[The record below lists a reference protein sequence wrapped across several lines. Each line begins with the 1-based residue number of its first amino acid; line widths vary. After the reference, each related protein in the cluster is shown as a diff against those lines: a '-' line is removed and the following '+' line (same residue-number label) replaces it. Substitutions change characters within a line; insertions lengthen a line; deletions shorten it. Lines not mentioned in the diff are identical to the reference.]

1 MAKDLVCGMDV
12 NPDTAEYKTSYQ
24 GTTYYFCSPSC
35 QKRFQENPLKY
46 INQKEAISVMEAPL
60 EKVSAQPK
68 KKKFLSG
75 PTEKK
80 TLPIQGMSCA
90 SCVVKIENSVK
101 KLDGVVDIAVNLGTE
116 KATVEYLPNQV
127 TLEQI
132 EKAISKAGPYEVI
145 KEILVEEEKIIRE
158 KTFRKLK
165 IKLVASA
172 ILSLFVLLLSFYEI
186 LPGLQNLDQLFL
198 YFMAFGLT
206 TPVLF
211 WCGSQFHLGFLRGLI
226 HKTFDMNSLISIGTL
241 SAYTYSVVATFY
253 PEFFT
258 KTAGKAEVY
267 YDTAA
272 VIITLILLGR
282 FLEARAKGKT
292 SEAIKK
298 LMGLQPKTARLVL
311 PDGTE
316 KDIPINEVKV
326 GDIILVRPGEKIA
339 VDGEIVEGYTTID
352 ESMATGE
359 SLPVEKKVGDQVIGG
374 TINKNRTFKFKAT
387 KVGDQTFL
395 AQVIKLVQETQG
407 SKAPIQ
413 RLADKIAGIF
423 VPIVIL
429 IAILTFI
436 IWYFWGPEPQLNF
449 ALLTFVAVLIIA
461 CPCALGL
468 ATPTAIMVGT
478 GKGAEFGILIKDA
491 EALEIL
497 PQVKTFVFDKTGT
510 LTRGEPKIFQIVSIN
525 NLSVGEI
532 LYYSASV
539 ERGSEHPISK
549 ALLEE
554 AQKRNISLTN
564 PQNFQAIPGHG
575 VRAEIDGRKIL
586 LGNLKLLRENN
597 ISTTTLQKY
606 QEEISD
612 QGATTLFLAI
622 DNTPAGVIG
631 IKDTLKTNS
640 KEVVQTL
647 KNMGKEVIMITGDNQ
662 KAASAIAQEAG
673 IDKVLAEVLPADK
686 ANEIKKLQAQ
696 GKKVAMVGDGIND
709 APALVQADVGIALGT
724 GTDVAIES
732 SDISLVREDLSS
744 IISALKLSH
753 KTMSTIKW
761 NLFWAFIYN
770 IIGIPIAA
778 GVLYPAFHTLLSPMI
793 ASAAMA
799 FSSVFV
805 VTNSLRL
812 RKINFK

>member
-1 MAKDLVCGMDV
+1 MTKDLVCGMDV
-12 NPDTAEYKTSYQ
+12 NPATAGYSYSYN
-24 GTTYYFCSPSC
+24 GETYYFCSAIC
-35 QKRFQENPLKY
+35 EKRFQENPQKY
-46 INQKEAISVMEAPL
+46 INQREIVSTMEASP
-60 EKVSAQPK
+60 EEVSVQPRQK
-68 KKKFLSG
+68 KRVTG
-75 PTEKK
+75 PTEKE

-101 KLDGVVDIAVNLGTE
+101 KLEGVVDINVNLGTE
-116 KATVEYLPNQV
+116 KATVEYLPGKV
-127 TLEQI
+127 GLDEI
-132 EKAISKAGPYEVI
+132 KKAVSKAGPYEVLL
-145 KEILVEEEKIIRE
+145 ETLVDQEKLLH
-158 KTFRKLK
+158 KKAFRKLK
-165 IKLVASA
+165 IRLIISI
-172 ILSLFVLLLSFYEI
+172 ILSFLVLVLSLYEMLPVFENIDLLFVYFLS
-186 LPGLQNLDQLFL
+186 
-198 YFMAFGLT
+198 FGLT

-211 WCGSQFHLGFLRGLI
+211 WCGSQFHIGFLRALR

-241 SAYTYSVVATFY
+241 SAYFYSVVATFY
-253 PEFFT
+253 PEFFIQT
-258 KTAGKAEVY
+258 SWKAEVY

-282 FLEARAKGKT
+282 FLETKAKGKT

-298 LMGLQPKTARLVL
+298 LMGLQPKTARLIL
-311 PDGTE
+311 ADRTE
-316 KDIPINEVKV
+316 KDIPINELKL

-339 VDGEIVEGYTTID
+339 VDGEIVEGYSAID
-352 ESMATGE
+352 ESIVTGE
-359 SLPVEKKVGDQVIGG
+359 SLPMEKKVGDSVIGG
-374 TINKNRTFKFKAT
+374 TINKNRTFKFRAT
-387 KVGDQTFL
+387 KVGDRTFL
-395 AQVIKLVQETQG
+395 AQVIKLVQEAQG

-429 IAILTFI
+429 IAILTFT
-436 IWYFWGPEPQLNF
+436 IWYFLGPEPQLNF

-478 GKGAEFGILIKDA
+478 GKGAEMGVLIKDA
-491 EALEIL
+491 EALETI
-497 PQVKTFVFDKTGT
+497 PQIKTFVFDKTGT
-510 LTRGEPKIFQIVSIN
+510 LTRGEPKVFQIISVN
-525 NLSVGEI
+525 NLSVEEI
-532 LYYSASV
+532 LHYAGSV
-539 ERGSEHPISK
+539 EKGSEHPISK
-549 ALLEE
+549 ALLGE
-554 AQKRNISLTN
+554 AQKRNIKLTN
-564 PQNFQAIPGHG
+564 PSNFQAVPGHG

-597 ISTTTLQKY
+597 ISTANLERQ
-606 QEEISD
+606 QEEISS
-612 QGATTLFLAI
+612 QGATTLFLAL
-622 DNTPAGVIG
+622 DNKPAGVIG

-647 KNMGKEVIMITGDNQ
+647 KNMDKEVIMITGDNQ
-662 KAASAIAQEAG
+662 KAASTIAQETG
-673 IDKVLAEVLPADK
+673 IDQVLAEVLPGDK

-709 APALVQADVGIALGT
+709 APALAQADVGMALGT

-732 SDISLVREDLSS
+732 ADISLVREDLSG

-753 KTMSTIKW
+753 KTMRTIKW

-778 GVLYPAFHTLLSPMI
+778 GVLYPAFQTLLSPMI

-812 RKINFK
+812 RKIEV

>member
-1 MAKDLVCGMDV
+1 MAKDLVCGMEV
-12 NPDTAEYKTSYQ
+12 NPETAEYKTSYN

-46 INQKEAISVMEAPL
+46 INQKQAVSIMETPVEEVL
-60 EKVSAQPK
+60 VQPK
-68 KKKFLSG
+68 KKKFHSG

-101 KLDGVVDIAVNLGTE
+101 KLDGVVDVNVNLGTE
-116 KATVEYLPNQV
+116 KATVEYLPELV

-132 EKAISKAGPYEVI
+132 EKAVSKAGPYEVI

-158 KTFRKLK
+158 KAFRKLK
-165 IKLVASA
+165 AKLIVSA
-172 ILSLFVLLLSFYEI
+172 VLSFLVLLLSLYEM
-186 LPGLQNLDQLFL
+186 LPGLQDLDPSFL

-211 WCGSQFHLGFLRGLI
+211 WCGSQFFVGFWKALI
-226 HKTFDMNSLISIGTL
+226 HKTFDMNSLIAIGTF
-241 SAYTYSVVATFY
+241 SAYAYSVVATVY
-253 PEFFT
+253 PDFFT
-258 KTAGKAEVY
+258 QTGGKAEVY

-282 FLEARAKGKT
+282 FLEAKAKGKT

-316 KDIPINEVKV
+316 KDIPINEVEA
-326 GDIILVRPGEKIA
+326 GDVILVRPGEKIA
-339 VDGEIVEGYTTID
+339 VDGEIVEGYSAID
-352 ESMATGE
+352 ESMVTGE
-359 SLPVEKKVGDQVIGG
+359 SLPVEKKVGDSVIGG
-374 TINKNRTFKFKAT
+374 TINKNQTFKFKAT

-395 AQVIKLVQETQG
+395 AQVIKLVQEAQG

-436 IWYFWGPEPQLNF
+436 IWYFWGPPPQLNF

-478 GKGAEFGILIKDA
+478 GKGAELGVLIKDA
-491 EALEIL
+491 EALETL
-497 PQVKTFVFDKTGT
+497 PKINTVVFDKTGT
-510 LTRGEPKIFQIVSIN
+510 LTKGEPKIFQIISIN
-525 NLSVGEI
+525 NLSVEEI

-554 AQKRNISLTN
+554 AQNRNISLTN

-575 VRAEIDGRKIL
+575 VKAEIDGRKIL
-586 LGNLKLLRENN
+586 LGNLKLLQENN
-597 ISTTTLQKY
+597 IASANLQKH
-606 QEEISD
+606 QEEISS
-612 QGATTLFLAI
+612 QGATTLFLAV
-622 DNTPAGVIG
+622 DDKPAGVIG

-647 KNMGKEVIMITGDNQ
+647 KNMGLEVIMITGDNQ
-662 KAASAIAQEAG
+662 KAAFAIAQEAG

-709 APALVQADVGIALGT
+709 APALVQADVGIALGS

-732 SDISLVREDLSS
+732 ADISLVREDLSGL
-744 IISALKLSH
+744 ISAIRLAH
-753 KTMSTIKW
+753 KTMNTIKW

-793 ASAAMA
+793 ASGAMA

-812 RKINFK
+812 KKIGL

>member
-1 MAKDLVCGMDV
+1 MAKDLVCGMEV
-12 NPDTAEYKTSYQ
+12 NPETAEYKTSYS

-46 INQKEAISVMEAPL
+46 INQKETVSVMETSGEPVL
-60 EKVSAQPK
+60 VQPGGK
-68 KKKFLSG
+68 KMASG

-101 KLDGVVDIAVNLGTE
+101 KLDGVVNVTVNLGTE
-116 KATVEYLPNQV
+116 KATVEYVPGVV

-132 EKAISKAGPYEVI
+132 EKAVSKAGPYEVI
-145 KEILVEEEKIIRE
+145 KEILEEEEKIIRE
-158 KTFRKLK
+158 KAFRKLK
-165 IKLVASA
+165 TKLIVSA
-172 ILSLFVLLLSFYEI
+172 VLSFLVLLISLYEF
-186 LPGLQNLDQLFL
+186 LPVLKNLDPSFL

-211 WCGSQFHLGFLRGLI
+211 WCGSQFFVGFWKALK
-226 HKTFDMNSLISIGTL
+226 HKSFDMNSLIAIGTA
-241 SAYTYSVVATFY
+241 SAYVYSVVATFF
-253 PEFFT
+253 PDFFT
-258 KTAGKAEVY
+258 KTGGEAEVY

-282 FLEARAKGKT
+282 FLEAKAKGKT

-298 LMGLQPKTARLVL
+298 LMGLQPKTARLIS
-311 PDGTE
+311 PDGSE
-316 KDIPINEVKV
+316 KDIPIKDVEV
-326 GDIILVRPGEKIA
+326 GDIILVRPGEKIP
-339 VDGEIVEGYTTID
+339 VDGEIIEGYSAID
-352 ESMATGE
+352 ESMVTGE

-374 TINKNRTFKFKAT
+374 TINKNRVFKFKAT
-387 KVGDQTFL
+387 KVGNQTFL
-395 AQVIKLVQETQG
+395 AQVIKLVQEAQG
-407 SKAPIQ
+407 SKAAIQ

-423 VPIVIL
+423 VPIVIV

-436 IWYFWGPEPQLNF
+436 VWYFWGPEPQLNF

-478 GKGAEFGILIKDA
+478 GKGAELGVLIKDA
-491 EALEIL
+491 EALETL
-497 PQVKTFVFDKTGT
+497 PKVNTIVFDKTGT
-510 LTRGEPKIFQIVSIN
+510 LTRGEPKVFQIISIDS
-525 NLSVGEI
+525 LSMEEI

-539 ERGSEHPISK
+539 ERGSEHPLSK

-554 AQKRNISLTN
+554 AQKRNIKLTA
-564 PQNFQAIPGHG
+564 PQHFQAIPGHG
-575 VRAEIDGRKIL
+575 VKAEIDGKEIL
-586 LGNLKLLRENN
+586 LGNLKLLQENH
-597 ISTTTLQKY
+597 IPTTNLQNH
-606 QEEISD
+606 QEEISS
-612 QGATTLFLAI
+612 QGATTLFLAV
-622 DNTPAGVIG
+622 DKAPAGVIG

-647 KNMGKEVIMITGDNQ
+647 KNMGLEVIMMTGDNQ

-673 IDKVLAEVLPADK
+673 IDQVLAEVLPADK
-686 ANEIKKLQAQ
+686 ASEIKKLQAQ

-732 SDISLVREDLSS
+732 ADISLVREDLSGL
-744 IISALKLSH
+744 ISALKLAH
-753 KTMSTIKW
+753 KTMNTIKW

-770 IIGIPIAA
+770 IICIPIAA

-793 ASAAMA
+793 ASGAMA

-812 RKINFK
+812 RKFRE

>member
-1 MAKDLVCGMDV
+1 MAKDLVCGMEV
-12 NPDTAEYKTSYQ
+12 NPETAKYRTSYN
-24 GTTYYFCSPSC
+24 GETYYFCALTC

-46 INQKEAISVMEAPL
+46 LNQKETVSVMETPVEEVL
-60 EKVSAQPK
+60 GQPK
-68 KKKFLSG
+68 KKKFHSG
-75 PTEKK
+75 PTKKK

-101 KLDGVVDIAVNLGTE
+101 KLEGVVDVNVNLGTE
-116 KATVEYLPNQV
+116 KATVEFVPNKVSLDEIKKAV
-127 TLEQI
+127 T
-132 EKAISKAGPYEVI
+132 KAGPYQVLE
-145 KEILVEEEKIIRE
+145 ETLVDQEKLARE
-158 KTFRKLK
+158 KAFRKLK
-165 IKLVASA
+165 TKLIVSA
-172 ILSLFVLLLSFYEI
+172 VLSFLVLLLSLYEM
-186 LPGLQNLDQLFL
+186 LPGLQNLDPLFL

-211 WCGSQFHLGFLRGLI
+211 WCGSQFHLGFLKGLR

-241 SAYTYSVVATFY
+241 SAYIYSVVATFY
-253 PEFFT
+253 PDFFT
-258 KTAGKAEVY
+258 QTGGEAEVY

-282 FLEARAKGKT
+282 FLEAKAKGKT

-311 PDGTE
+311 SDGTE
-316 KDIPINEVKV
+316 KDIPINEVEAGNV
-326 GDIILVRPGEKIA
+326 ILVRPGEKIA
-339 VDGEIVEGYTTID
+339 VDGEIVEGYSAID
-352 ESMATGE
+352 ESMVTGE

-374 TINKNRTFKFKAT
+374 TINKNQTFKFKAT
-387 KVGDQTFL
+387 KVGNETFL
-395 AQVIKLVQETQG
+395 AQVIQLVQEAQG

-423 VPIVIL
+423 VPLVIL
-429 IAILTFI
+429 IAVLTFI
-436 IWYFWGPEPQLNF
+436 IWYFWGPPPQLNF

-478 GKGAEFGILIKDA
+478 GKGAELGVLIKDA
-491 EALEIL
+491 EALETL
-497 PQVKTFVFDKTGT
+497 PKIDTIVFDKTGT
-510 LTRGEPKIFQIVSIN
+510 LTRGEPQIFQIISVN
-525 NLSVGEI
+525 NLSVEEI

-539 ERGSEHPISK
+539 ERGSEHPLSK
-549 ALLEE
+549 AILEE
-554 AQKRNISLTN
+554 AQKRNIKLTN

-575 VRAEIDGRKIL
+575 VKAEIDGRNIL
-586 LGNLKLLRENN
+586 LGNLKLLQENH
-597 ISTTTLQKY
+597 IPSTNLQKH
-606 QEEISD
+606 QEEISG
-612 QGATTLFLAI
+612 QGATTLFLAV
-622 DNTPAGVIG
+622 DDKPAGVIG

-647 KNMGKEVIMITGDNQ
+647 KNMGLEVIMMTGDNQ

-686 ANEIKKLQAQ
+686 ANEIKTLQAQ

-724 GTDVAIES
+724 GTDVAIEAA
-732 SDISLVREDLSS
+732 DISLVREDLSGL
-744 IISALKLSH
+744 ISALKLAH
-753 KTMSTIKW
+753 KTMSTIRW

-793 ASAAMA
+793 ASGAMA

-812 RKINFK
+812 RKFR

>member
-1 MAKDLVCGMDV
+1 MAKDLVCGMEV
-12 NPDTAEYKTSYQ
+12 NPATAKYKTSYQ
-24 GTTYYFCSPSC
+24 EKTYYFCAPSC

-46 INQKEAISVMEAPL
+46 INQEQSNPMMEQVDESTVVKPRAV
-60 EKVSAQPK
+60 KMVSGSA
-68 KKKFLSG
+68 
-75 PTEKK
+75 EKK
-80 TLPIQGMSCA
+80 ILPIQGMSCA

-101 KLDGVVDIAVNLGTE
+101 KLDGVVDVNVNLGTE
-116 KATVEYLPNQV
+116 RATVEYFPEV
-127 TLEQI
+127 VSLEQI
-132 EKAISKAGPYEVI
+132 EKAVSKAGPYEVI
-145 KEILVEEEKIIRE
+145 KEVLAEEEKVIRE
-158 KTFRKLK
+158 KAFIKLK
-165 IKLVASA
+165 NKLIASA
-172 ILSLFVLLLSFYEI
+172 VFSVFIILLSFYEMLPI
-186 LPGLQNLDQLFL
+186 LENINPSTIFIIS
-198 YFMAFGLT
+198 FILT

-211 WCGSQFHLGFLRGLI
+211 WFGSQFHLGFLKALK
-226 HKTFDMNSLISIGTL
+226 HLAFDMNSLISIGTL
-241 SAYTYSVVATFY
+241 SAYAYSVVATFH
-253 PEFFT
+253 PQFFT
-258 KTAGKAEVY
+258 TTGGEAEIY

-282 FLEARAKGKT
+282 FLEAKAKGKT

-298 LMGLQPKTARLVL
+298 LMGLQPKTARLIS

-339 VDGEIVEGYTTID
+339 VDGEIIEGYSAID
-352 ESMATGE
+352 ESMVTGE

-374 TINKNRTFKFKAT
+374 TINKNQTFKFKAT
-387 KVGDQTFL
+387 KVGNETFL
-395 AQVIKLVQETQG
+395 AQVIKLVQEAQG

-423 VPIVIL
+423 VPIVIA
-429 IAILTFI
+429 IAVVTFI
-436 IWYFWGPEPQLNF
+436 IWYFVGPEPQLNF

-478 GKGAEFGILIKDA
+478 GKGAEMGVLIKDA
-491 EALEIL
+491 EALEFL
-497 PQVKTFVFDKTGT
+497 PRINTFVFDKTGT
-510 LTRGEPKIFQIVSIN
+510 LTRGEPKVFQIISLN
-525 NLSVGEI
+525 DLSVEEI
-532 LYYSASV
+532 LYHSASA

-554 AQKRNISLTN
+554 AQKRNLKLTS
-564 PQNFQAIPGHG
+564 PANFRAIPGHG
-575 VRAEIDGRKIL
+575 VKAGIDGKEIL
-586 LGNLKLLRENN
+586 LGNLKLFQENQIATDN
-597 ISTTTLQKY
+597 LQKH
-606 QEEISD
+606 QEEISG
-612 QGATTLFLAI
+612 QGATTLFLAV
-622 DNTPAGVIG
+622 DNKPTGVIG

-640 KEVVQTL
+640 KEVVQNL
-647 KNMGKEVIMITGDNQ
+647 KNMDLEVIMITGDNQ
-662 KAASAIAQEAG
+662 KAASAIAKEAG
-673 IDKVLAEVLPADK
+673 IEKILAEVLPADK
-686 ANEIKKLQAQ
+686 ASEIKKLQEQ

-732 SDISLVREDLSS
+732 ADISLVREDLGA

-793 ASAAMA
+793 ASGAMA

-812 RKINFK
+812 RKIKA

>member
-1 MAKDLVCGMDV
+1 MTKDLVCGMDV
-12 NPDTAEYKTSYQ
+12 NPATAGYSYSYN
-24 GTTYYFCSPSC
+24 GETYYFCSAIC
-35 QKRFQENPLKY
+35 EKRFQENPQKY
-46 INQKEAISVMEAPL
+46 INQREIVSTMEASP
-60 EKVSAQPK
+60 EEVSVQPRQK
-68 KKKFLSG
+68 KRVTG
-75 PTEKK
+75 PTEKE

-101 KLDGVVDIAVNLGTE
+101 KLEGVVDINVNLGTE
-116 KATVEYLPNQV
+116 KATVEYLPGKV
-127 TLEQI
+127 GLDEI
-132 EKAISKAGPYEVI
+132 KKAVSKAGPYEVLL
-145 KEILVEEEKIIRE
+145 ETLVDQEKLLH
-158 KTFRKLK
+158 KKAFRKLK
-165 IKLVASA
+165 IRLIISI
-172 ILSLFVLLLSFYEI
+172 ILSFLVLVLSLYEMLPVFENIDLLFVYFLS
-186 LPGLQNLDQLFL
+186 
-198 YFMAFGLT
+198 FGLT

-211 WCGSQFHLGFLRGLI
+211 WCGSQFHIGFLRALR

-241 SAYTYSVVATFY
+241 SAYFYSVVATFY
-253 PEFFT
+253 PEFFIQT
-258 KTAGKAEVY
+258 SWKAEVY

-282 FLEARAKGKT
+282 FLETKAKGKT

-298 LMGLQPKTARLVL
+298 LMGLQPKTARLIL
-311 PDGTE
+311 ADRTE
-316 KDIPINEVKV
+316 KDIPINELKL

-339 VDGEIVEGYTTID
+339 VDGEIVEGYSAID
-352 ESMATGE
+352 ESIVTGE
-359 SLPVEKKVGDQVIGG
+359 SLPMEKKVGDSVIGG
-374 TINKNRTFKFKAT
+374 TINKNRTFKFRAT
-387 KVGDQTFL
+387 KVGDRTFL
-395 AQVIKLVQETQG
+395 AQVIKLVQEAQG

-429 IAILTFI
+429 IAILTFT
-436 IWYFWGPEPQLNF
+436 IWYFLGPEPQLNF

-478 GKGAEFGILIKDA
+478 GKGAEMGVLIKDA
-491 EALEIL
+491 EALETI
-497 PQVKTFVFDKTGT
+497 PQIKTFVFDKTGT
-510 LTRGEPKIFQIVSIN
+510 LTRGEPKVFQIISVN
-525 NLSVGEI
+525 NLSVEEI
-532 LYYSASV
+532 LHYAGSV
-539 ERGSEHPISK
+539 EKGSEHPISK
-549 ALLEE
+549 ALLGE
-554 AQKRNISLTN
+554 AQKRNIKLTN
-564 PQNFQAIPGHG
+564 PSNFQAVPGHG

-597 ISTTTLQKY
+597 ISTANLERQ
-606 QEEISD
+606 QEEISS
-612 QGATTLFLAI
+612 QGATTLFLAL
-622 DNTPAGVIG
+622 DNKPAGVIG

-647 KNMGKEVIMITGDNQ
+647 KNMDKEVIMITGDNQ
-662 KAASAIAQEAG
+662 KAASTIAQETG
-673 IDKVLAEVLPADK
+673 IDQVLAEVLPGDK

-709 APALVQADVGIALGT
+709 APALAQADVGMAFGT

-732 SDISLVREDLSS
+732 ADISLVREDLSG

-753 KTMSTIKW
+753 KTMRTIKW

-778 GVLYPAFHTLLSPMI
+778 GVLYPAFQTLLSPMI

-812 RKINFK
+812 RKIEV

>member
-1 MAKDLVCGMDV
+1 MAKDLVCGMEV
-12 NPDTAEYKTSYQ
+12 NPETAEYKTSYS

-46 INQKEAISVMEAPL
+46 INQKETVSVMETSGEPVL
-60 EKVSAQPK
+60 VQPGGK
-68 KKKFLSG
+68 KMASG

-101 KLDGVVDIAVNLGTE
+101 KLDGVVNVTVNLGTE
-116 KATVEYLPNQV
+116 KATVEYVPGVV

-132 EKAISKAGPYEVI
+132 EKAVSKAGPYEVI
-145 KEILVEEEKIIRE
+145 KEILEEEEKIIRE
-158 KTFRKLK
+158 KAFRKLK
-165 IKLVASA
+165 TKLIVSA
-172 ILSLFVLLLSFYEI
+172 VLSFLVLLISLYEF
-186 LPGLQNLDQLFL
+186 LPVLKNLDPSFL

-211 WCGSQFHLGFLRGLI
+211 WCGSQFFVGFWKALK
-226 HKTFDMNSLISIGTL
+226 HKSFDMNSLIAIGTA
-241 SAYTYSVVATFY
+241 SAYVYSVVATFF
-253 PEFFT
+253 PDFFT
-258 KTAGKAEVY
+258 KTGGEAEVY

-282 FLEARAKGKT
+282 FLEAKAKGKT

-298 LMGLQPKTARLVL
+298 LMGLQPKTARLIS
-311 PDGTE
+311 PDGSE
-316 KDIPINEVKV
+316 KDIPIKDVEV
-326 GDIILVRPGEKIA
+326 GDIILVRPGEKIP
-339 VDGEIVEGYTTID
+339 VDGEIIEGYSAID
-352 ESMATGE
+352 ESMVTGE

-374 TINKNRTFKFKAT
+374 TINKNRVFKFKAT
-387 KVGDQTFL
+387 KVGNQTFL
-395 AQVIKLVQETQG
+395 AQVIKLVQEAQG
-407 SKAPIQ
+407 SKAAIQ

-423 VPIVIL
+423 VPIVIV

-436 IWYFWGPEPQLNF
+436 VWYFWGPEPQLNF

-478 GKGAEFGILIKDA
+478 GKGAELGVLIKDA
-491 EALEIL
+491 EALETL
-497 PQVKTFVFDKTGT
+497 PKVNTIVFDKTGT
-510 LTRGEPKIFQIVSIN
+510 LTRGEPKVFQIISIDS
-525 NLSVGEI
+525 LSMEEI

-539 ERGSEHPISK
+539 ERGSEHPLSK

-554 AQKRNISLTN
+554 AQKRNIKLTA
-564 PQNFQAIPGHG
+564 PQHFQAIPGHG
-575 VRAEIDGRKIL
+575 VKAEIDGKEIL
-586 LGNLKLLRENN
+586 LGNLKLLQENH
-597 ISTTTLQKY
+597 IPTTNLQNH
-606 QEEISD
+606 QEEISS
-612 QGATTLFLAI
+612 QGATTLFLAV
-622 DNTPAGVIG
+622 DKAPAGVIG

-647 KNMGKEVIMITGDNQ
+647 KNMGLEVIMMTGDNQ

-673 IDKVLAEVLPADK
+673 IDQVLAEVLPADK
-686 ANEIKKLQAQ
+686 ASEIKKLQAQ

-732 SDISLVREDLSS
+732 ADISLVREDLSGL
-744 IISALKLSH
+744 ISALKLAH
-753 KTMSTIKW
+753 KTMNTIKW

-793 ASAAMA
+793 ASGAMA

-812 RKINFK
+812 RKFRE